1 MVWLYGVHDFSPT
14 PIKQLFMK
22 YDCNYNLRRKLT
34 FSLPKPKSERLL
46 SPLVTKLYLY
56 VILLKIVHAQSQ
68 AEACLKTH
76 LNVESS
82 PVISLV
88 CLFFQLVFFL

>member
-1 MVWLYGVHDFSPT
+1 M
-14 PIKQLFMK
+14 I
-22 YDCNYNLRRKLT
+22 NYNLRRKLT
-34 FSLPKPKSERLL
+34 FLLPKPKPELL
-46 SPLVTKLYLY
+46 RKSNCYKTVSLCT
-56 VILLKIVHAQSQ
+56 ILLKIVHAQSQ

-88 CLFFQLVFFL
+88 YLFL